1 MRSKLCATFL
11 SAIAM
16 ITCRSFASAA
26 TPAIVERAD
35 IPYAADVPNGKH
47 RLDVFAPAGAR
58 NAPVLIFIY
67 GGDWHVHDR
76 KDFSFLGR
84 SLAAEGFVIVL
95 PSYRSWPSANGSQ
108 MADDVARAA
117 AWTVHHA
124 REYGGNPNS
133 VILSGHSSGAHLAA
147 LIALDSQYLARY
159 AIPTSAIHGVIAI
172 SGVEDLRALSDAVIP
187 GAFGHT
193 PDQRWNFS
201 PLKYVHRGAP
211 PFALAC
217 AQGDAPVFF
226 VQGLYFLVALRAAGG
241 SAEFFTAPG
250 NHGTEIAA
258 AALPSN
264 PLHQRIV
271 QFVRMH
277 Q

>member
-1 MRSKLCATFL
+1 MTA
-11 SAIAM
+11 
-16 ITCRSFASAA
+16 CRSFTPAA
-26 TPAIVERAD
+26 THPIIERAD

-47 RLDVFAPAGAR
+47 RLDVFVPSEAR

-84 SLAAEGFVIVL
+84 SLAAEGFVVVL
-95 PSYRSWPSANGSQ
+95 PSYRVWPSANGSQ
-108 MADDVARAA
+108 MADDVARSI

-124 REYGGNPNS
+124 HEYGGNPKS

-147 LIALDSQYLARY
+147 LIALDPQYLARY
-159 AIPTSAIHGVIAI
+159 AIPTSVIDGVIAI
-172 SGVEDLRALSDAVIP
+172 SGVEDLRPLNGAIVF

-211 PFALAC
+211 PFTLVC
-217 AQGDAPVFF
+217 AQGDVPIFF

-241 SAEFFTAPG
+241 SADLSTAPG
-250 NHGTEIAA
+250 NHGTEIIA